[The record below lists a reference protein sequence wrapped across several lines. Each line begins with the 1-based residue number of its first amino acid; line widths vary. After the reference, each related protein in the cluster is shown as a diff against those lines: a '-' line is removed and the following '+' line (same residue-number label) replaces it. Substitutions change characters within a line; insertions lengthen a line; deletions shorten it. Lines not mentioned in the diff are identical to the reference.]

1 MQPAQQILILYD
13 NGTRRSLLHMVLNRN
28 IRIGCFGNSP
38 VLCDGG
44 AELEDHLE
52 KVYLDVL

>member
-1 MQPAQQILILYD
+1 
-13 NGTRRSLLHMVLNRN
+13 MVLNRN

-52 KVYLDVL
+52 KVYFDVL